1 MRNSE
6 KRTWTHAIIRAHPA
20 TNWKSIEKRRSLHI
34 RLKGNIITFIPTEAL
49 PEISGQGAVARLI
62 AVALEDVRARGR
74 KLRSICPLVTS
85 YAQRHPEVH
94 DLLAGGTT

>member
-1 MRNSE
+1 MDARNNQSASCYKLE
-6 KRTWTHAIIRAHPA
+6 VDRETAIA
-20 TNWKSIEKRRSLHI
+20 TY
-34 RLKGNIITFIPTEAL
+34 RLKGNIITFIHTEAL

-74 KLRSICPLVTS
+74 KFRSICPLVTS